1 MKKYIAAVIGLAL
14 VLGVLFAV
22 FNTDTTQAPTS
33 QTNNQIQT
41 TPINQEVV
49 ATSSTET
56 NTPEKPRLAVVD
68 TTNTAAGMAAGT
80 VAKTAVTAPAAG
92 EASFTLADV
101 QKHASEQ
108 SCYSAINGNVYDLTN
123 WINKHPGG
131 KMAIMFI
138 CGKDGTNGFM
148 GKHAQSEKA
157 KAALAKYKIGT
168 FAQ

>member
-1 MKKYIAAVIGLAL
+1 MKKYIAAVIGLIL
-14 VLGVLFAV
+14 LLGILYAV

-41 TPINQEVV
+41 TPINQEVA

-56 NTPEKPRLAVVD
+56 NTSEKVRLTITDTSTGADVTPGVAVK
-68 TTNTAAGMAAGT
+68 TTAT
-80 VAKTAVTAPAAG
+80 VPATAPTT
-92 EASFTLADV
+92 FTLADV

-108 SCYSAINGNVYDLTN
+108 SCYSAINGNVYDLTS

-148 GKHAQSEKA
+148 GKHARSESA

-168 FAQ
+168 FTQ

>member
-14 VLGVLFAV
+14 LLGVLYTV
-22 FNTDTTQAPTS
+22 FNADTTQAPTS
-33 QTNNQIQT
+33 QTNSQTQT

-56 NTPEKPRLAVVD
+56 NTPEKPRLAVETGTQMATGAVAP
-68 TTNTAAGMAAGT
+68 TAAVKSVASGT
-80 VAKTAVTAPAAG
+80 Y
-92 EASFTLADV
+92 TLADI
-101 QKHASEQ
+101 QTHNTEQ
-108 SCYSAINGNVYDLTN
+108 SCYSAINGNVYDLTD

-168 FAQ
+168 FTQ